1 MADPT
6 AAGPIGA
13 GDRLRVFLVEPW
25 FGGSHQAWAEGLA
38 ATSGHEVH
46 VLGLRDAFWRWRLRG
61 GAVTLAEQAAVLAVE
76 HGPPDVILASSMLD
90 LPAFLGHARRIV
102 GDAAVCVYLHE
113 TQPARSSLTGE
124 PLDDDAAYRNWTS
137 MAVADH
143 TFVNS
148 AFHRDRLFDALPDL
162 LDGAP
167 DFRHS
172 HLVERVRARTTIL
185 PVGVDVA
192 GLVEAERADA
202 EDGPP
207 LVLWNHRWDHDK
219 APEVFFRALRRLDHD
234 GVAFRLAL
242 AGANVRSD
250 PREFAAA
257 EERFGDQ
264 LVHVGH
270 LGRAEYLRLLVRS
283 SVVASTAVHEFFG
296 IAMVE
301 AMAAGLVPI
310 LPRSLSYPELV
321 PAAFHEQVLYDSYGD
336 LVRRLR
342 TVLVDLDGAR
352 AATTG
357 LREAMYRFDWSQLAP
372 QYDSAL
378 RAVAAGRVPDEVP
391 L

>member
-1 MADPT
+1 M
-6 AAGPIGA
+6 GQQ
-13 GDRLRVFLVEPW
+13 LRVFLVEPW

-38 ATSGHEVH
+38 ASSTHEVH
-46 VLGLRDAFWRWRLRG
+46 VLGLPDAYWRWRLRG
-61 GAVTLAEQAAVLAVE
+61 GAVTLAEQARVLAVE
-76 HGPPDVILASSMLD
+76 YGPPDVVLASSMLD

-102 GDAAVCVYLHE
+102 TDAAVCVYLHE

-124 PLDDDAAYRNWTS
+124 PLDDDAAYRNWAS
-137 MAVADH
+137 MVVADH
-143 TFVNS
+143 TFANS
-148 AFHRDRLFDALPDL
+148 GFHRDQLFGALPDL

-167 DFRHS
+167 DHRHS
-172 HLVERVRARTTIL
+172 HLVDRVRSRTTVL

-192 GLVEAERADA
+192 GLIEAHRADA
-202 EDGPP
+202 DDGPP

-242 AGANVRSD
+242 AGANTRSD

-270 LGRAEYLRLLVRS
+270 LARREYLDLLLRS

-310 LPRSLSYPELV
+310 LPRALSYPELV
-321 PAAFHEQVLYDSYGD
+321 PAAFHERVLYDSYGD

-342 TVLVDLDGAR
+342 EVLVDLDGAR
-352 AATTG
+352 REVAG
-357 LREAMYRFDWSQLAP
+357 LRDAMFRFDWSQLAP
-372 QYDSAL
+372 QYDRALSAVV
-378 RAVAAGRVPDEVP
+378 RGQAPDEVP